1 MSRRHNDAMLAG
13 KRAWE
18 AKHTA
23 REIHEMRVLDVS
35 YLMKDAP
42 ENAER
47 RLRSE
52 MKAFD
57 ALYSPPWSNVL

>member
-1 MSRRHNDAMLAG
+1 MIYKRRHNDAMLAG

-35 YLMKDAP
+35 YLMGDTA
-42 ENAER
+42 EQGER

-57 ALYSPPWSNVL
+57 SLHTGG